1 MVSFLTHFSIFNGIT
16 YDTCIHLSSDVI
28 QWISAAENL
37 TVNGQIAILKFKERL
52 CFPGARNDEEVQAIC
67 RSVET
72 ELKTKGL
79 VATLGMLIAS
89 GLESRCSV
97 ELLTSIQRHKDCTM
111 QQCAS
116 VLLRAGTD
124 GEEETGS
131 SIGNADFGVR
141 CAIALAMVERNQF
154 TPAHP
159 LLRECVREQ
168 LALPRFKYSNV
179 PLFPLATEFV
189 RCSNI
194 LEKEA
199 EGEAAARK
207 VLSHL
212 VESSA
217 SPTEVYSLEIALVD
231 SLIGQSRYVEAAK
244 TLQALASSE
253 LPSSSIIDIIDLRL
267 SKVRRRLGKVDRSV
281 FVNAPITL
289 KTLPSNDDLHH
300 AIKAEYLDE
309 RIATRSFIRQQ
320 RSKDVWES
328 EIAEEAFADASEAI
342 LTAPRDLQDWRRE
355 FLHSRILDS

>member
-1 MVSFLTHFSIFNGIT
+1 MVSFLIHFSMFSGLT

-28 QWISAAENL
+28 RRILGAGNL

-52 CFPGARNDEEVQAIC
+52 CFPGARNDCKVQAIC
-67 RSVET
+67 RSIET
-72 ELKTKGL
+72 ELKTKEL
-79 VATLGMLIAS
+79 MATLGMLIAS
-89 GLESRCSV
+89 GLESRCSD
-97 ELLTSIQRHKDCTM
+97 ELLASVRRQENCTM

-116 VLLRAGTD
+116 VLLRAGTEGD
-124 GEEETGS
+124 EETGS

-309 RIATRSFIRQQ
+309 RIATLSFIQQQ
-320 RSKDVWES
+320 RSQKVVGS
-328 EIAEEAFADASEAI
+328 GIAEYAFTVASKVI
-342 LTAPRDLQDWRRE
+342 SKAPQDLQDWRQE
-355 FLHSRILDS
+355 FLRSRILDS